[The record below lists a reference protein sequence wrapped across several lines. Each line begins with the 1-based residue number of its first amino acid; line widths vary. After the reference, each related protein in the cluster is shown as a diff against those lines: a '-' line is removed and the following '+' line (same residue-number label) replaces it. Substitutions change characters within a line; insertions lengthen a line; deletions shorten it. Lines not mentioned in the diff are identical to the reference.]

1 MKTTK
6 RILCISMLASM
17 AVPAF
22 AAQPEWRSWGTG
34 DSAAT
39 TPRPVDGAAV
49 PAPSPT
55 QTIMNEVMQ
64 RQQQLQ
70 LEVREVRDLVE
81 RQGYEIEMLKKAN
94 KDSYA
99 DTDRRLRA
107 LEQSAAGA
115 APVAP
120 MTGNAQPDAPAP
132 PSVPEAQASA
142 AEPAGEQPA
151 YDQAFGLLKAG
162 KYDQAIK
169 SFDGFVKKYPAS
181 PNVPNA
187 QYWSG
192 EARYVQGDLKGAMS
206 QFELVVKGAPAHPKV
221 PDALL
226 KIGYLFYDQ
235 KNFSKARETLS
246 KVKDQ
251 FPGSQAANLAEQR
264 LKRMQQE
271 GV

>member
-1 MKTTK
+1 
-6 RILCISMLASM
+6 MLAVM
-17 AVPAF
+17 AAPVC

-34 DSAAT
+34 ETSA
-39 TPRPVDGAAV
+39 PRPVEGAI
-49 PAPSPT
+49 PAPTPT

-70 LEVREVRDLVE
+70 LEMREIRDLVE

-107 LEQSAAGA
+107 LEQPSATGGVAPQIPGA
-115 APVAP
+115 APADMPAAP
-120 MTGNAQPDAPAP
+120 SAQ
-132 PSVPEAQASA
+132 EAQA
-142 AEPAGEQPA
+142 PAQVPPADAVGEQAA
-151 YDQAFGLLKAG
+151 YDEAFGLLKAG
-162 KYDQAIK
+162 KYDLAIK
-169 SFDGFVKKYPAS
+169 AFDAFVRTYPAS
-181 PNVPNA
+181 PSAPNA

-226 KIGYLFYDQ
+226 KIGYVFYDQ
-235 KNFSKARETLS
+235 KNYAKARETLN

-264 LKRMQQE
+264 IKRMQQE